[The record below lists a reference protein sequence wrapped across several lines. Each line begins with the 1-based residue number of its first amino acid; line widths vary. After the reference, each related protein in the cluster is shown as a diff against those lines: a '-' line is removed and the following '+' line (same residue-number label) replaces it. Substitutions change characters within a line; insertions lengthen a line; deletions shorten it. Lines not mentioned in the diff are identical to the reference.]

1 VRATCTKVRF
11 YGLEIVSEKPGA
23 VPDYEHL
30 VQFRYK
36 CRVIGQDGFNELP
49 EEKHSELSTFRK
61 ADDGR
66 WLFLDGVTYVE

>member
-1 VRATCTKVRF
+1 VNEC
-11 YGLEIVSEKPGA
+11 KP
-23 VPDYEHL
+23 L
-30 VQFRYK
+30 
-36 CRVIGQDGFNELP
+36 QDGFNELP